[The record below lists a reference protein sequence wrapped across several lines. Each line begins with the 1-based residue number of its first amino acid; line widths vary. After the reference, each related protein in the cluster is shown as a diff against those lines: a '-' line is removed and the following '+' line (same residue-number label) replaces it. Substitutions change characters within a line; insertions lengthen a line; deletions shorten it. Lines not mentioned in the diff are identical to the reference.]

1 MPEWTVADIPDQA
14 GRVAV
19 VTGGNGGLGQMTVLE
34 LARTGGHVVIGARNL
49 DKAAA
54 AEAEIR
60 AQVPGA
66 SLEVHALDL
75 ASLASVRAFADRVLA
90 AHHAIDQL
98 FCNAGVMATPE
109 GTTED
114 GFETQFGINHLG
126 HFELTRLLY
135 PALLRA
141 PAARVVTTTSTARF
155 AAGPYDLADPH
166 HRQRRYEPWEAYGYS
181 KLANL
186 QFALELDRRAR
197 EAGSPVRG
205 FSADPGFS
213 DTGLQHRSAE
223 VAPGFGQRLASTLV
237 RWVGQSAAAGAL
249 EQLRA
254 ATDPD
259 AEGGTLYRPRWIAW
273 GAPVVGG
280 IAPRLRKGQDLRTLW
295 EVSEREVG
303 ATFDV
308 TDGEGPPG

>member
-1 MPEWTVADIPDQA
+1 
-14 GRVAV
+14 
-19 VTGGNGGLGQMTVLE
+19 
-34 LARTGGHVVIGARNL
+34 
-49 DKAAA
+49 
-54 AEAEIR
+54 
-60 AQVPGA
+60 
-66 SLEVHALDL
+66 
-75 ASLASVRAFADRVLA
+75 
-90 AHHAIDQL
+90 
-98 FCNAGVMATPE
+98 MATPE

-155 AAGPYDLADPH
+155 AAGPYDLSDPH
-166 HRQRRYEPWEAYGYS
+166 HRKRRYEPWEAYGYS

-197 EAGSPVRG
+197 EAGSPVRA

-223 VAPGFGQRLASTLV
+223 ELPGFGQRLASTLV
-237 RWVGQSAAAGAL
+237 RWIGQSAAAGAL

-254 ATDPD
+254 GTDP
-259 AEGGTLYRPRWIAW
+259 AAQGGTLYRPRWIAW

-295 EVSEREVG
+295 DLSEREVG

-308 TDGEGPPG
+308 TAGEGPPR